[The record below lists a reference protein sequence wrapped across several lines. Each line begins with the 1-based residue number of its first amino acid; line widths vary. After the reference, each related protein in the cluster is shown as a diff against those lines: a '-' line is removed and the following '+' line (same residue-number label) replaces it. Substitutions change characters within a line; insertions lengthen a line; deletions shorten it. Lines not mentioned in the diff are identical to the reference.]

1 MENQV
6 HSLLHVSASFP
17 YLTVGNMKQA
27 LEVFARM
34 KRMEVPP
41 NALTYTTL
49 IDSYR
54 ANEGMG
60 KALEVLQLMEKV
72 C

>member
-1 MENQV
+1 
-6 HSLLHVSASFP
+6 
-17 YLTVGNMKQA
+17 MKQA

-34 KRMEVPP
+34 KRMEVAP
-41 NALTYTTL
+41 NELTYTTL

-60 KALEVLQLMEKV
+60 KALEVLPLMEKV
-72 C
+72 AILSSFPLSYD